1 MNIIQLGNA
10 SLPAAGLTAGQPAPK
25 QGVSGPRETATPP
38 APEPAQAQAAVPAQ
52 EPLHSDTVRKAA
64 GQINDFLK
72 SSSSSLQFSVDDS
85 SSKVVVRI
93 VDSQTNELIRQIPS
107 EEMLAISKSL
117 DQMIG
122 LLIKQKA

>member
-1 MNIIQLGNA
+1 MNIIQLGKA
-10 SLPAAGLTAGQPAPK
+10 TLPAAGLTAGQTAPK
-25 QGVSGPRETATPP
+25 PGVSGPRETAAPP
-38 APEPAQAQAAVPAQ
+38 APEPAQAQAMAPAQ
-52 EPLHSDTVRKAA
+52 APLSSDAVKKVAS
-64 GQINDFLK
+64 QINDFLK
-72 SSSSSLQFSVDDS
+72 SSSSNLQFSVDDS

-93 VDSQTNELIRQIPS
+93 VDSQTKELIRQIPS

>member
-1 MNIIQLGNA
+1 MNIIQLGKA
-10 SLPAAGLTAGQPAPK
+10 TLPAAGLTAGQTAPK
-25 QGVSGPRETATPP
+25 QGASGPRETAAPP
-38 APEPAQAQAAVPAQ
+38 ALEPAQAEATAQAPLSSDAVKKVA
-52 EPLHSDTVRKAA
+52 S
-64 GQINDFLK
+64 QINDFLK
-72 SSSSSLQFSVDDS
+72 SSSSNLQFSVDDS

-107 EEMLAISKSL
+107 EEMLAISRSL

>member
-1 MNIIQLGNA
+1 MNIIQLGKV
-10 SLPAAGLTAGQPAPK
+10 SLPAAGLTAGQTAPK
-25 QGVSGPRETATPP
+25 QGASVPREIVARP
-38 APEPAQAQAAVPAQ
+38 APEPAQTQTTAQPQA
-52 EPLHSDTVRKAA
+52 PLSRDALKKVAN
-64 GQINDFLK
+64 QINDFLR
-72 SSSSSLQFSVDDS
+72 SSSSNLQFSVDED

-93 VDSQTNELIRQIPS
+93 VDSQTKELIRQIPS